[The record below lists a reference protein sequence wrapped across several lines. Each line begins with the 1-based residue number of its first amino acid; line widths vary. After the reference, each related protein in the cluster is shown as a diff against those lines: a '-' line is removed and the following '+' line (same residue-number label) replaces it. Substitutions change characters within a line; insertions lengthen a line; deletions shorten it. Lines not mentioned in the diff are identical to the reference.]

1 MSTPCRGPARP
12 RSVEG
17 RTANPPPNGSCYEE
31 DDMGVLDDAKD
42 AAEATGKKV
51 GEWADDTKE
60 RISDKVDEVKADAD
74 VKAAEAHRDS
84 VEKKNEYKEDLR
96 QS

>member
-1 MSTPCRGPARP
+1 
-12 RSVEG
+12 
-17 RTANPPPNGSCYEE
+17 
-31 DDMGVLDDAKD
+31 MGVLDDAKD

-74 VKAAEAHRDS
+74 VKKAEADRDR
-84 VEKKNEYKEDLR
+84 VEAKNEYKEKLR
-96 QS
+96 ED